1 MKNRPDSQPATGPAA
16 NPINRPKNHAW
27 SIRQPR
33 PDDLTTVVRLLEQSG
48 LPVDG
53 VADHFDSSYMVAE
66 CAGEVIG
73 SVGVELYGRY
83 GLARS
88 LVVEPE
94 WRGKGIGR
102 TLMEDRLRWARWR
115 ALTDVFLITVDPKYF
130 DRFGFEPVGRDS
142 VPQEIRNSPEF
153 SDICPESATV
163 MTLSVVSA
171 DEDVRKGVR
180 DVYAAIAK
188 DVRVRSEQ
196 SDEKSS
202 CCGPACCGTEENTI
216 SSNLYSAGELTEI
229 PDAAA
234 LASLGCG
241 NPTAL
246 AELEAGEVVLDL
258 GSGGGIDVLLS
269 ARRVGPAG
277 KAYGLDMTDEMLD
290 IARQNQKAAGVDNVE
305 FLKGQIEAIPLPD
318 NTVDVVLSNC
328 VINLSTDKRRVLMEA
343 FRVLRPGGRFAV
355 SDVVSKGDVPDSIR
369 RDIELWAGCIA
380 GSLEEQEYRNLL
392 KEAGFKDIELQ
403 PTRMYTAKDI
413 GLDKS
418 AIAGPEG
425 RSIDGMF
432 MSAFIRAK
440 KPASE

>member
-1 MKNRPDSQPATGPAA
+1 MKNQPDSQPATGPAA
-16 NPINRPKNHAW
+16 NPINRPKTHAW

-33 PDDLTTVVRLLEQSG
+33 PNDLTTVGRLLEQSG

-53 VADHFDSSYMVAE
+53 VADHLDSSYMVAE

-73 SVGVELYGRY
+73 SVGVEPYGRY

-102 TLMEDRLRWARWR
+102 ILMEDRLRWARGR
-115 ALTDVFLITVDPKYF
+115 GLTDVFLITVTPQYF
-130 DRFGFEPVGRDS
+130 GRFGFEPVERDS
-142 VPQEIRNSPEF
+142 VPQEIRNSAEF
-153 SDICPESATV
+153 SDICSESATV
-163 MTLSVVSA
+163 MTLSLVSS
-171 DEDVRKGVR
+171 DEDVRRGVR
-180 DVYAAIAK
+180 DAYAAIAK
-188 DVRVRSEQ
+188 DVKIRSER
-196 SDEKSS
+196 DEESS

-246 AELEAGEVVLDL
+246 AELKTGEVVLDL

-269 ARRVGPAG
+269 ARRVGPEG

-290 IARQNQKAAGVDNVE
+290 IARKNQKVAGVDNVE
-305 FLKGQIEAIPLPD
+305 FLKGQIESIPLPD

-328 VINLSTDKRRVLMEA
+328 VINLSTDKRGVLMEA

-380 GSLEEQEYRNLL
+380 GSLEEQEYQNLL
-392 KEAGFKDIELQ
+392 KEAGFEDIEVQ
-403 PTRMYTAKDI
+403 PTRMYTAEDI
-413 GLDKS
+413 GLGKS
-418 AIAGPEG
+418 AVAGPAGE
-425 RSIDGMF
+425 SLDGMF

-440 KPASE
+440 KPVSE